1 MVRDDIINNL
11 INDMRKEL
19 SSFSRDNV
27 FDKYLITIKN
37 NLNEDDHL
45 EFLKDIY
52 VKVYTVQVVISDDF
66 ESVIGVDIYLGEG
79 VDYFY
84 RIKFTDY
91 EEIMNYCTCDFGD
104 DGYDPRYD
112 CCGEHCDW
120 LRPGFNLSKIVVMG
134 CEKYKGFQKDL
145 WNELDEFRGTSD
157 EDKEKVALER
167 EIEEINIQIEEL
179 QERLLKLKGR
189 YNCDMINY
197 KVEEND

>member
-52 VKVYTVQVVISDDF
+52 VKVYTVQVAISDDF
-66 ESVIGVDIYLGEG
+66 KSVIGVDIYLGKG

-134 CEKYKGFQKDL
+134 CEKYKGFEKDL

-167 EIEEINIQIEEL
+167 EIEEINTQIEEL
-179 QERLLKLKGR
+179 QERLLKLKGE
-189 YNCDMINY
+189 M
-197 KVEEND
+197 